1 MSDVPVADGEI
12 ILRHIPGGTTFQAPG
27 PRLTSINFQV
37 RTATGETGVS
47 VTRKA
52 MMNPDEFLAWV
63 GADIAKG
70 SRIATATAGDILALG
85 LQVVPDPLSDNPGHA
100 EIRSGSASLSD
111 RDTRRRLANLFQ
123 FT

>member
-1 MSDVPVADGEI
+1 MSDVPVADDEI
-12 ILRHIPGGTTFQAPG
+12 ILRHIPGGTTFQASG

-47 VTRKA
+47 VTREA
-52 MMNPDEFLAWV
+52 MMTPDAFLVSV
-63 GADIAKG
+63 GADIANG
-70 SRIATATAGDILALG
+70 SRIATATVGEIRALG
-85 LQVVPDPLSDNPGHA
+85 LQVVPDPLPDNPGHA

>member
-1 MSDVPVADGEI
+1 MSDLPVADDEI

-47 VTRKA
+47 VTRQA
-52 MMNPDEFLAWV
+52 MMSPDVFLVRV
-63 GADIAKG
+63 GADVTKG
-70 SRIATATAGDILALG
+70 SLVATATVGDIRALG
-85 LQVVPDPLSDNPGHA
+85 LQVVPDPLPDNPGHA

-123 FT
+123 FS

>member
-1 MSDVPVADGEI
+1 MSDVPIAEDEI
-12 ILRHIPGGTTFQAPG
+12 ILRHIPGGTTFQASG

-47 VTRKA
+47 VTRKV
-52 MMNPDEFLAWV
+52 MMNPDEFIVWV
-63 GADIAKG
+63 GADIANG

-85 LQVVPDPLSDNPGHA
+85 LQVVRDPLPDNPGHA

-111 RDTRRRLANLFQ
+111 RATRRRLANLFQ

>member
-1 MSDVPVADGEI
+1 MTDVPVADDEI

-37 RTATGETGVS
+37 RTGTGETGVS

-52 MMNPDEFLAWV
+52 MMSLDDFLVWV
-63 GADIAKG
+63 AADIAKG
-70 SRIATATAGDILALG
+70 SRVATATAGDIFALG
-85 LQVVPDPLSDNPGHA
+85 LQVVPDPRPDNPGHA